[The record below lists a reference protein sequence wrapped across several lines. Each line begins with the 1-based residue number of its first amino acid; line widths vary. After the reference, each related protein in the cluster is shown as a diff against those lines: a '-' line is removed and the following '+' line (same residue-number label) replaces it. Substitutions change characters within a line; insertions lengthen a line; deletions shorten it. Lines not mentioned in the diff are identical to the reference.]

1 MWVVFEA
8 VDSDGDGEI
17 TAQEL
22 VNWMETQHID
32 IDNPMEAFFAADR
45 AENVLWE
52 DTLGLAEFKQL
63 MLAEDLIGMEGEGRV
78 GVQVRHGCGPPTR
91 SAIILS
97 KRRVPAGCAARCGG
111 GPDLCKGGC
120 ISKSEIEEVLTAYSL
135 PFETLDSAFA
145 AIDTD
150 GNGAIDAEEFK
161 AFLLEQGVVAV
172 KEKEAK
178 GFFEQFFG

>member
-1 MWVVFEA
+1 MQDALLDVVAGQIFA
-8 VDSDGDGEI
+8 QADADGDG
-17 TAQEL
+17 
-22 VNWMETQHID
+22 
-32 IDNPMEAFFAADR
+32 
-45 AENVLWE
+45 
-52 DTLGLAEFKQL
+52 
-63 MLAEDLIGMEGEGRV
+63 
-78 GVQVRHGCGPPTR
+78 
-91 SAIILS
+91 S
-97 KRRVPAGCAARCGG
+97 
-111 GPDLCKGGC
+111 
-120 ISKSEIEEVLTAYSL
+120 ISKSEIEGVLTAYSL